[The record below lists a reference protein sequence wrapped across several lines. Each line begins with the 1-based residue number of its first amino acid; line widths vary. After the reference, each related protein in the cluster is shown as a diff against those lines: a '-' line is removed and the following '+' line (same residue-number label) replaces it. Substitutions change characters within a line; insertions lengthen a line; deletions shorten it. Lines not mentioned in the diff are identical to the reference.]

1 MLPVNRD
8 PVAPG
13 QESVWRYPRPPR
25 AEPKMGRIRIVHGN
39 IVLAD
44 TSSSI
49 RTLETSHPPTYY
61 IPQTDIAMSLLTA
74 TDRTSFCEW
83 KGHAVYWSVV
93 IAGSVFRNIGWSYP
107 DPTQAF
113 ASLRDH
119 IAFYAAP
126 FDQCLV
132 DDVQVVPQPGGFY
145 GGWITL
151 DVAGPFKGV
160 QGSIFW

>member
-1 MLPVNRD
+1 MFTVSPD

-25 AEPKMGRIRIVHGN
+25 AEPTSRRLRIVHGN

-61 IPQTDIAMSLLTA
+61 ISQTHIAMSLLTA

-83 KGHAVYWSVV
+83 KGHAVYWTVT
-93 IAGSVFRNIGWSYP
+93 IAGSVFRDVGWSYP
-107 DPTQAF
+107 DPTHGF
-113 ASLRDH
+113 ALLRDH

-132 DDVQVVPQPGGFY
+132 DDVQVAPQPGGFY
-145 GGWITL
+145 GGWITP

-160 QGSIFW
+160 PGSSLW